1 MFTHIKTSK
10 ANKEVVSNLTRKLNL
25 GAENV
30 IARIALAYSLK
41 SNNKLDIKNL
51 QDSGGKEYSRKV
63 LFGDYDKY
71 YLALVAQHYQL
82 HITNQDLGKYVKL
95 HLDEGLNLLNEE
107 VSLNSNIDG
116 FNFLVEKIETVMVN

>member
-1 MFTHIKTSK
+1 MFTHVRTSK
-10 ANKEVVSNLTRKLNL
+10 ANKEVVSQLTRKLNL

-41 SNNKLDIKNL
+41 TNKKLDLSDI

-82 HITNQDLGKYVKL
+82 HISNQDLGKYVKM
-95 HLDEGLNLLNEE
+95 HVDDGLDLIKDKNHFKDTLNL
-107 VSLNSNIDG
+107 
-116 FNFLVEKIETVMVN
+116 FT

>member
-1 MFTHIKTSK
+1 MFTHVRTSK
-10 ANKEVVSNLTRKLNL
+10 ANKEVVSQLTRKLNL

-41 SNNKLDIKNL
+41 SNKKLDLNDI

-63 LFGDYDKY
+63 LFGNYDKY

-82 HITNQDLGKYVKL
+82 HISNQDLGKYVKL
-95 HLDEGLNLLNEE
+95 HVDDGIKDINDESNKNDLFGL
-107 VSLNSNIDG
+107 
-116 FNFLVEKIETVMVN
+116 F

>member
-1 MFTHIKTSK
+1 MFTHVRTSK
-10 ANKEVVSNLTRKLNL
+10 SNKEVVSQLTRKLNL

-41 SNNKLDIKNL
+41 SNKKLDLNDI

-63 LFGDYDKY
+63 LFGNYDKY

-82 HITNQDLGKYVKL
+82 HISNQDLGKYVKM
-95 HLDEGLNLLNEE
+95 HVDDGLQNLFSKLE
-107 VSLNSNIDG
+107 SKSDTSALIFINS
-116 FNFLVEKIETVMVN
+116 IEI

>member
-1 MFTHIKTSK
+1 
-10 ANKEVVSNLTRKLNL
+10 
-25 GAENV
+25 
-30 IARIALAYSLK
+30 
-41 SNNKLDIKNL
+41 
-51 QDSGGKEYSRKV
+51 
-63 LFGDYDKY
+63 
-71 YLALVAQHYQL
+71 LALVAQHYQL